1 MKKMKLFA
9 LAFAAMFGM
18 SATAQD
24 VYMYVEGS
32 SSSTFNTGDTF
43 NESFSSTGGCYTS
56 GDVTATR
63 RTGSKKAF
71 VLTLEK
77 TETVTDLTI
86 VGKSSGSAARKITAV
101 TLNGTD
107 IMTAV
112 TITGEITK
120 NDDCYEVKIA
130 GINAKKGD
138 AIGFDFD
145 GNVQVNYLIAT
156 AAVDNTKPALFKFII
171 NGVTAA
177 INAEAKTISAELPYG
192 TTIDYDNA
200 AVTIGGS
207 ATGWSYNTEKTKLT
221 VTDGTNNLEFTLNIT
236 VAGPSTESDLLEVVM
251 SNGTKAFIVN
261 HDSVLTA
268 TAVYMKGESVPTVS
282 KTTVSENANAAV
294 EGNVI
299 TVTAQDGTTKTPFTL
314 KVVEYEP
321 LATFTS
327 GTAIV
332 FDTTIVTNPN
342 TYLASVYGWDSSKGI
357 KWAKPQNDASN
368 MRIQEGKNRIYL
380 FLPACDSVMFVGGS
394 GGARDVE
401 VTLNGAVYADVKKTP
416 AKDATITIK
425 LNSTTN
431 NLLGFES
438 NGSANGDS
446 GFTSMTLYKG
456 GQPTGIDAIE
466 VLDMNAPMFNLMGQQ
481 VTADYKGIVIQNG
494 AKYLLK

>member
-1 MKKMKLFA
+1 M
-9 LAFAAMFGM
+9 
-18 SATAQD
+18 ATID
-24 VYMYVEGS
+24 E
-32 SSSTFNTGDTF
+32 ST
-43 NESFSSTGGCYTS
+43 
-56 GDVTATR
+56 
-63 RTGSKKAF
+63 
-71 VLTLEK
+71 
-77 TETVTDLTI
+77 
-86 VGKSSGSAARKITAV
+86 
-101 TLNGTD
+101 
-107 IMTAV
+107 
-112 TITGEITK
+112 
-120 NDDCYEVKIA
+120 
-130 GINAKKGD
+130 
-138 AIGFDFD
+138 
-145 GNVQVNYLIAT
+145 
-156 AAVDNTKPALFKFII
+156 
-171 NGVTAA
+171 
-177 INAEAKTISAELPYG
+177 KTISAEFPYG
-192 TTIDYDNA
+192 TTLDYDNA
-200 AVTIGGS
+200 VVTTGGT
-207 ATGWSYNTEKTKLT
+207 ATGWSYNAEKTKLT